1 MRVRAGEPET
11 VRVHLRV
18 REVVQGESDLAEAGR
33 TPSQSRVPDH
43 TGSRAPSPGDQEP
56 AGL

>member
-11 VRVHLRV
+11 MRVHLRV
-18 REVVQGESDLAEAGR
+18 REVVQGESDLGKAGR

-43 TGSRAPSPGDQEP
+43 IGSRAPSPGDLEP